1 MVAQPSWLE
10 YGPPSLDRPF
20 GLHLWP
26 IFSAAFEK
34 VKGYP
39 AEQFRFRAGETPM
52 STLPETAVA
61 LIGYY
66 IVIFG
71 GREIMKGR
79 EPLKLN
85 GLFKIHNF
93 YLTVI
98 SGVLLALFVEQ
109 LVPTLAR
116 GGLFFAIC
124 HEDGGWTDPLV
135 ILYYVSALHHGA
147 VRLRKEAGVLTIRTT
162 PSSTT

>member
-1 MVAQPSWLE
+1 MAASPSWLQ
-10 YGPPSLDRPF
+10 YGAPSIDHPF

-39 AEQFRFRAGETPM
+39 AEQFRFQAGVTPM
-52 STLPETAVA
+52 STLTETAIA

-71 GREIMKGR
+71 GREIMKSR
-79 EPLKLN
+79 QPLKLN

-98 SGVLLALFVEQ
+98 SGVLLVLFLEQ
-109 LVPTLAR
+109 LIPTLAK
-116 GGLFFAIC
+116 GGLFFGIC
-124 HEDGGWTDPLV
+124 HEDGGWTDELV
-135 ILYYVSALHHGA
+135 ILYYVSTLD
-147 VRLRKEAGVLTIRTT
+147 IRGI
-162 PSSTT
+162 